1 MKGKQP
7 SFEGLLFMGNNIEHS
22 GADRSGAASESGGL
36 GFNGYDIEDVAL
48 GDLLR
53 GERATLG
60 KSLLDVERELKIRA
74 AYIAAIENGDVGAFS
89 SKGFIAGY
97 VRSYA
102 RYLGI
107 EPEWCFKRFCAETGF
122 EGIHGMSAKQAL
134 DAKRTVAKAPL
145 RVDPSDV
152 MQASRIRLAP
162 PRDSLLSN
170 VEPGALGSIAV
181 LIALVAGLGY
191 GAYAVLTDIQRLQI
205 APVEEAPAP
214 LAQLDPLA
222 GATDGAFE
230 LAQSAEITV
239 PTPEAL
245 DRLYRPQALDT
256 PVLTP
261 RDGALATLD
270 PDEVGTFGGLTVA
283 RQDLAPILVPATV
296 ETEIASAVQVT
307 ETPQSDEVVIFAVRP
322 AWVRV
327 TSASGATI
335 FEGTLN
341 TGESYALAPSETP
354 PTLRTGNAGSLY
366 FAVNGQTM
374 GPAGPGTSIASDVV
388 LSAEAIAEAYV
399 VADAT
404 ADPDLPEVAALILNA
419 PAAPA
424 AAPVEE

>member
-1 MKGKQP
+1 
-7 SFEGLLFMGNNIEHS
+7 MGEISRKRFGHTDD
-22 GADRSGAASESGGL
+22 AQAQAGGHPVVVPG
-36 GFNGYDIEDVAL
+36 GFDGYDITDVAL
-48 GDLLR
+48 GDLMR

-74 AYIAAIENGDVGAFS
+74 TYIAAIENGDVGAFAS
-89 SKGFIAGY
+89 QGFIAGY

-107 EPEWCFKRFCAETGF
+107 EPEWCFRRFCEETGF
-122 EGIHGMSAKQAL
+122 QGIHGTSAKQAL
-134 DAKRTVAKAPL
+134 DAKRSFGDAPL
-145 RVDPSDV
+145 RVDPNEV
-152 MQASRIRLAP
+152 MSSTRIRFTP
-162 PRDSLLSN
+162 SRDSVLAN

-181 LIALVAGLGY
+181 LVALVLGLGY

-205 APVEEAPAP
+205 APVDEAPMP

-222 GATDGAFE
+222 GATEGAFDV
-230 LAQSAEITV
+230 AQDFDINV
-239 PTPEAL
+239 PTTEAL
-245 DRLYRPQALDT
+245 ERLYRPQALEA

-270 PDEVGTFGGLTVA
+270 PDEVGTLGGFNASRPT
-283 RQDLAPILVPATV
+283 AP
-296 ETEIASAVQVT
+296 EIAVIQPDVIETQPVVQVT
-307 ETPQSDEVVIFAVRP
+307 EARSDEVVIFAVRP

-341 TGESYALAPSETP
+341 TGDSYTLPPSDVP

-366 FAVNGQTM
+366 FAVNGLTM

-388 LSAEAIAEAYV
+388 LSADAITENYAM
-399 VADAT
+399 ADAT
-404 ADPDLPEVAALILNA
+404 SDPDLPEVAALILGL
-419 PAAPA
+419 PA
-424 AAPVEE
+424 EE